1 MKKILIVGKRSLLS
15 QNLEKSL
22 KKEYIVTRIS
32 FSRIIK
38 NKLFLYNFNFVI
50 NCTFNINIKDYK
62 KTSDY
67 ILANL
72 LINKKITY
80 IMISSCKVYGYSKK
94 TVISEIT
101 KCKPKTIYG
110 KLKFNIEKKVKK
122 ILKRNV
128 LILRPSNIIQ
138 FDIRKKIKIKTFI
151 NKMLIDLQKK
161 KKIYVPIKNFKKD
174 FLPINFFNDAIN
186 QLIKKNIT
194 GIFNIGT
201 GIGIQLEEFAKLLIK
216 GFGDGRIFKVKDHTD
231 NMILNINK
239 LKKKISYNISKN
251 AVEREIVKLGKKL
264 KLYE

>member
-32 FSRIIK
+32 FPRIIK
-38 NKLFLYNFNFVI
+38 NKFFLYNFNFVI

-122 ILKRNV
+122 ILKEKV

-138 FDIRKKIKIKTFI
+138 FDIRKKKKIKTFI
-151 NKMLIDLQKK
+151 NKIIKKFKK
-161 KKIYVPIKNFKKD
+161 KKKQI
-174 FLPINFFNDAIN
+174 
-186 QLIKKNIT
+186 
-194 GIFNIGT
+194 
-201 GIGIQLEEFAKLLIK
+201 
-216 GFGDGRIFKVKDHTD
+216 
-231 NMILNINK
+231 
-239 LKKKISYNISKN
+239 
-251 AVEREIVKLGKKL
+251 
-264 KLYE
+264 